1 MIDRSITP
9 PLAQDMRMHELLWH
23 GCLDCSWRT
32 PPPAIAPPVT
42 RATRAAP
49 RRRAGAAGLRQLAA
63 RRWAEKRGGGGKTAG
78 QSLAQLDSNWFICFT
93 LSCSEFTRTSRRS
106 HQTWLLPCLPHLP
119 CKPPSSA
126 CRYAGRRQLP
136 YCLQRR
142 APPLP
147 WARRR
152 CRPTALWPSQSPWSR
167 VRAQRAPTCQLQP
180 ASQHNGQAVLAV
192 DTM

>member
-63 RRWAEKRGGGGKTAG
+63 RRWAEKRGGGRPPA
-78 QSLAQLDSNWFICFT
+78 N
-93 LSCSEFTRTSRRS
+93 RS
-106 HQTWLLPCLPHLP
+106 HNSIAIGSFVLPCRVQNLRALRGGAIKRGCCRACPTYLANHRARLAATQAAASCLTVCKDELHLFL
-119 CKPPSSA
+119 
-126 CRYAGRRQLP
+126 GRADDVDRQRCGRLSH
-136 YCLQRR
+136 RGHASGR
-142 APPLP
+142 NGHPL
-147 WARRR
+147 AN
-152 CRPTALWPSQSPWSR
+152 CS
-167 VRAQRAPTCQLQP
+167 QP
-180 ASQHNGQAVLAV
+180 ANTTDRQC
-192 DTM
+192 